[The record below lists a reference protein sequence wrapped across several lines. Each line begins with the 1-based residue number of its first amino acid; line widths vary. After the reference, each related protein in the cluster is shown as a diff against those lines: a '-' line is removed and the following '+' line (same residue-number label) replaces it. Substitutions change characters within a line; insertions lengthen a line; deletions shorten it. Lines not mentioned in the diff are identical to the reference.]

1 MFKAIISVAVLFVIA
16 TAMPAMALEHT
27 VKRGETLESIA
38 AHYGVTV
45 EEIRAAN
52 PNANLIVTGIKL
64 VIPEKSRNDDAL
76 PTAQTTDTSSE
87 TGTAAVVTS
96 IVPSAQPEQNKSN
109 GGIGYLGLM
118 MHGDFEN
125 SVYKHGGLVGVE
137 VGAAYDKWHNFG
149 LAFSMGTYLHWDPF
163 EANPYGVIQL
173 GPCYGRRITPTFD
186 VFIPVKLS
194 CALND
199 TSEADR
205 YAEELA
211 EYGIEA
217 DTPSSTTWG
226 CMINPTVMFGTDFKI
241 AVGLYALIQKET
253 SYGLTL
259 GLVWSI

>member
-1 MFKAIISVAVLFVIA
+1 MLKAVISVAVLFVMA

-38 AHYGVTV
+38 AQYGVTV
-45 EEIRAAN
+45 EAIRAAN
-52 PNANLIVTGIKL
+52 PNVNLIVTGIKL
-64 VIPEKSRNDDAL
+64 EIPEKSQNDGAL
-76 PTAQTTDTSSE
+76 PTAQTTDMGSE
-87 TGTAAVVTS
+87 TGTAAAVAP
-96 IVPSAQPEQNKSN
+96 IVPSAQPEQDKSK

-125 SVYKHGGLVGVE
+125 NVYKNGGLVEVE

-173 GPCYGRRITPTFD
+173 GPCYGRRITPTLD
-186 VFIPVKLS
+186 VFVPVKLS

-205 YAEELA
+205 YAEEAA
-211 EYGIEA
+211 EYGVEV

-226 CMINPTVMFGTDFKI
+226 CMINPTVMWGTKLKL
-241 AVGLYALIQKET
+241 AVGLYALIQKDT
-253 SYGLTL
+253 TFGLTL

>member
-1 MFKAIISVAVLFVIA
+1 MFKAITSVAVLFVIA

-38 AHYGVTV
+38 AQYGVTV
-45 EEIRAAN
+45 EAIRAAN
-52 PNANLIVTGIKL
+52 PNAKLIVTGIKL
-64 VIPEKSRNDDAL
+64 EIPEKSQNDDAL
-76 PTAQTTDTSSE
+76 PMAQTTDKGNE
-87 TGTAAVVTS
+87 IGTAAAVAPIALST
-96 IVPSAQPEQNKSN
+96 QPKQNKSN
-109 GGIGYLGLM
+109 GIGYLGLM

-125 SVYKHGGLVGVE
+125 SVYKHGGLIGVE
-137 VGAAYDKWHNFG
+137 VGAAYDKWHHFG

-163 EANPYGVIQL
+163 EANPFFVIQL
-173 GPCYGRRITPTFD
+173 GPCYGRRIAPMVD
-186 VFIPVKLS
+186 VFVPVKLS